1 MSKDGTRTTTDA
13 GRPVGDNQDS
23 LTVGPRGPVVF
34 ERYAALREDGARQPR
49 AHPRARRARQGLGR
63 PRLLHLHQSRPAGL
77 HDREA
82 VLRGRKVD
90 ADIPALLDR
99 RRSPRSGRTK
109 TTRWSTSGSSCWTA
123 IP

>member
-1 MSKDGTRTTTDA
+1 MSEDGTRTTTDA
-13 GRPVGDNQDS
+13 GRPVGDNQNS

-34 ERYAALREDGARQPR
+34 ERHAKA
-49 AHPRARRARQGLGR
+49 
-63 PRLLHLHQSRPAGL
+63 
-77 HDREA
+77 
-82 VLRGRKVD
+82 D

-99 RRSPRSGRTK
+99 GRSPRSGRTK